1 MEKIVE
7 ELLYYGEYHLG
18 LKKRDENY
26 VRNCILDKL
35 ALNNKYD
42 GEIDKAFI
50 EEMTVP
56 DYFTEKLT
64 KYVTEKALC
73 DESVVANY
81 VCGIFGLITPMPS
94 SVEEHFY
101 ELYEKD
107 KSSAFSYLFDLSIK
121 NNYVQKTAVDRN
133 IMWRADFAE
142 NYLEITINL
151 SKPELNNKDI
161 AKKLNDSG
169 NTAYPKCALCVEN
182 EGFVGTSTKA
192 PRQNIRT
199 IGIELNNEDWI
210 LQYSPYQYYHEHCIA
225 INQKH
230 TYMKVDG
237 DTFEKL
243 FDFVD
248 FYPDY
253 FVGSNAPLPI
263 VGGSILNHEHYQGG
277 GHLMPLHYAKP
288 KATYSIKGFDGVSVS
303 VTDWYNSVIHL
314 EGTDRKEVAKLAL
327 YILKNYEEY
336 SDESVDLIAETTA
349 KHNTVTP
356 IARKKEDKYI
366 LDLILRNNR
375 CNEKYPEGIFHAHP
389 QYHNIK
395 KEGIGLIEA
404 MGLFILPA
412 RLSRQMKEIEK
423 FLTGQKVY
431 EYNKLPEDMKVHSG
445 MIERLL
451 FENGN
456 SLSIDSAKK
465 LVTEYVNST
474 CKSILINTAVFKPD
488 AKGTEAFERFM
499 GSMGFIKNA

>member
-1 MEKIVE
+1 MKKTLE

-26 VRNCILDKL
+26 IRNLLMDKL
-35 ALNNKYD
+35 KISDRYD
-42 GEIDKAFI
+42 GEIDKKAI
-50 EEMTVP
+50 EEMKVP
-56 DYFTEKLT
+56 DKFTEKLT
-64 KYVTEKALC
+64 EYIKANALC
-73 DESVVANY
+73 DESVVNNY
-81 VCGIFGLITPMPS
+81 VCAVFGLLTPPPS
-94 SVEEHFY
+94 EVEEKFY
-101 ELYEKD
+101 ALYKED
-107 KSSAFSYLFDLSIK
+107 RASAFAYLFDLSIK

-133 IMWRADFAE
+133 IGWRADFPE

-182 EGFVGTSTKA
+182 EGFAGTATKA

-199 IGIELNNEDWI
+199 IGIKLNGEDWI
-210 LQYSPYQYYHEHCIA
+210 LQYSPYQYYNEHCIA
-225 INQKH
+225 INTTH
-230 TYMKVDG
+230 TYMKVDAG
-237 DTFEKL
+237 TFEKL

-277 GHLMPLHYAKP
+277 GHLMPLHFAKP
-288 KATYSIKGFDGVSVS
+288 RKEYKIDGFEGVDVS
-303 VTDWYNSVIHL
+303 VTEWYNSVVHL
-314 EGTDRKEVAKLAL
+314 EGTDRKEVARLATYVL
-327 YILKNYEEY
+327 EKYEGY
-336 SDESVDLIAETTA
+336 SDESVDLIAETDA

-356 IARKKEDKYI
+356 IARIADGKYV

-423 FLTGQKVY
+423 FLCGKKKYVY
-431 EYNKLPEDMKVHSG
+431 TELPDDMKVHAG
-445 MIERLL
+445 MIERLI
-451 FENGN
+451 FENG
-456 SLSIDSAKK
+456 SQLSIDSAKK
-465 LVTEYVNST
+465 LVTDYVNNT
-474 CKSILINTAVFKPD
+474 CRNILINTAVFKPND
-488 AKGTEAFERFM
+488 IGKAAFDTFMTTIGFTAK
-499 GSMGFIKNA
+499 